1 MKQEIE
7 TLSFEEITNKISDL
21 RNLGEIEEAIEIC
34 KVAADAS
41 PSTYFYPK
49 IEGDLYFQIG
59 N

>member
-41 PSTYFYPK
+41 SSTYFYPDR
-49 IEGDLYFQIG
+49 GRPLL
-59 N
+59 